1 MKYILEKPYVTD
13 NIFELLKLKAIVTI
27 GTTKMLRGGS
37 RLLPQMAVGVTL
49 LLFGSYLWSSHFA
62 SHALNSDYTR
72 ILKWKGDEPEETN
85 FGGGLRIV
93 VFGGGDIAT
102 PSRASW
108 QLGGPNVAWTDI
120 LCLQLNCNAYLSF
133 MPLTDDDGGSIVSNS
148 LLEAALARTLSA
160 DNNTLSGLDYSWL
173 SHNYPVP
180 YHQDLFSQVEN
191 FLAGPR
197 PRYPPRDTLW
207 IFNIGFWDIWYL
219 AALPR
224 KLATHII
231 ETQAQHVFSYMELL
245 YEEAH
250 KNDSVAFSNT
260 YIDTAKNTP
269 TRPPFRVFIPRLF
282 DISLTPGFVS
292 ARPTPP
298 PPHTR
303 AEQMRNAAFLAGHWD
318 KVFQD
323 MLHEW
328 EGLPDKEEIG
338 DEDDLSE
345 IKDADLLL
353 SRRASKTKNPPVPS
367 ARREAITYDIF
378 GYLRELIV
386 ERQLRSAGIMD
397 HNGLGS
403 AAVANGYSEIWE
415 PCIKRDNLSEDI
427 KENAEDSTNDG
438 GSVCGSPDE
447 YLFWTDFTVSR
458 RAVFEMGRRA
468 ADLLKRHIQTDAEW
482 SKKAEQPLSSLRKD
496 SEGAPL
502 IDEDFGSR

>member
-13 NIFELLKLKAIVTI
+13 NIFELFKLKAIVTI

-37 RLLPQMAVGVTL
+37 RLFPQIAVGVTL

-72 ILKWKGDEPEETN
+72 VLKWKGDEPEERN
-85 FGGGLRIV
+85 LGGGLRIV

-108 QLGGPNVAWTDI
+108 KLGGPNVAWTDI

-133 MPLTDDDGGSIVSNS
+133 MPLADHDGGSIVSNS
-148 LLEAALARTLSA
+148 LFEAALARTLSA

-173 SHNYPVP
+173 PYNYPVP
-180 YHQDLFSQVEN
+180 YHQDLLRQVDD
-191 FLAGPR
+191 FLASPR
-197 PRYPPRDTLW
+197 PRYLLRDTLW
-207 IFNIGFWDIWYL
+207 VFNIGFWDIWYL

-231 ETQAQHVFSYMELL
+231 ETQAQQVFSYMELL
-245 YEEAH
+245 YEETH
-250 KNDSVAFSNT
+250 KNDSVAFPNT
-260 YIDTAKNTP
+260 YADTIKAAP
-269 TRPPFRVFIPRLF
+269 ARPPFRVFIPRLF
-282 DISLTPGFVS
+282 DISLTPGFIN

-303 AEQMRNAAFLAGHWD
+303 AEQMRNAAFLTGHWD

-353 SRRASKTKNPPVPS
+353 NRRVLKTKKPPVPS
-367 ARREAITYDIF
+367 ARREAITYDIS

-386 ERQLRSAGIMD
+386 ERQLRSAGIVD

-403 AAVANGYSEIWE
+403 GAVENGYSEIWE
-415 PCIKRDNLSEDI
+415 PCIKQDNLFGDRND
-427 KENAEDSTNDG
+427 ENSKGNTDDG

-447 YLFWTDFTVSR
+447 YLFWTDFTVNR

-468 ADLLKRHIQTDAEW
+468 ADLLKRHVQTDAEW
-482 SKKAEQPLSSLRKD
+482 SKKSEKPLSSLH
-496 SEGAPL
+496 EA
-502 IDEDFGSR
+502 F